1 MIGNHDWYYHLK
13 GEAFDL
19 VRREIIE
26 KMGLSNPESPFPY
39 DESESPLLKD
49 LFDQY
54 KVVAYHGD
62 RYDKFNFDRE
72 KGRDAGTIGDA
83 FTMDVCNRYPIE
95 AQIQYGDRLP
105 AGIVDSLR
113 RISNIRPVLAA
124 PLWISGQIKS
134 HAGTRAVENK
144 LKKVWDGI
152 AAEFLELDFVR
163 KADKAY
169 RFDMVDTL
177 QLIIK
182 ISGHASFSTIND
194 VVLWVRKKMWGVKH
208 SFASH
213 ALQEPTFINKQNQ
226 FVVYG
231 HTHQYEI
238 IPLGMDAAPHA
249 ESQVYFNSG
258 TWHSYYD
265 LAIKNPKEQ
274 QFVPY
279 QALTYVT
286 FFRPDEHDGRRFET
300 WSGAYA

>member
-1 MIGNHDWYYHLK
+1 
-13 GEAFDL
+13 
-19 VRREIIE
+19 
-26 KMGLSNPESPFPY
+26 LSNPESPFPY

-54 KVVAYHGD
+54 KVVAHHGD

-95 AQIQYGDRLP
+95 AQLQYGDHLP

-144 LKKVWDGI
+144 LKKVWDRI

-213 ALQEPTFINKQNQ
+213 ALQEPTFINNQNQ

-238 IPLGMDAAPHA
+238 VPLGMQAAPHA